1 MNLKKWQHDFYQA
14 IFHPSQN
21 NIQLACQG
29 INETESLSASQRLH
43 IYRDSILGG
52 MTDGLSGIFP
62 VCKNL
67 LGAQY
72 FSHMLTDYLKQ
83 NPSFSPDLGNYGELL
98 PNYIA
103 QFKPAKDL
111 LYLPEVAKLEW
122 LWHKAFN
129 ASGVHK
135 HNTAVYTLD
144 QLASIT
150 EHKQARIQFVLQPSI
165 QLMQSDYPIH
175 LIWEMNQD
183 NYNSL
188 KQIDL
193 NGGGVNLL
201 IFRSPDYSMNI
212 HPLNKD
218 EFIFYQALQSGLKFS
233 DIAGL
238 TFTVS
243 LEVLLTAAIQSGLII
258 GFNLA

>member
-1 MNLKKWQHDFYQA
+1 MNLKKWQQDFYQG

-29 INETESLSASQRLH
+29 INTTGNLSASQRLD

-52 MTDGLSGIFP
+52 ITDGLSGVFP
-62 VCKNL
+62 VCENL
-67 LGAQY
+67 VGSQY
-72 FSHMLTDYLKQ
+72 FSHMLTDFLKQ
-83 NPSFSPDLGNYGELL
+83 NPSYSPDLGNYGALL

-111 LYLPEVAKLEW
+111 VYLPEVAKLEW

-129 ASGVHK
+129 ASDVH
-135 HNTAVYTLD
+135 NNNAAIYTLE

-150 EHKQARIQFVLQPSI
+150 ENEQGRIQFVLQPSI

-183 NYNSL
+183 NYDGQ
-188 KQIDL
+188 KQVDL
-193 NGGGVNLL
+193 NEGEVNLL
-201 IFRSPDYSMNI
+201 IFRAPDYSMHIN
-212 HPLNKD
+212 PLNKD
-218 EFIFYQALQSGLKFS
+218 EFIFYQALQAGLIFL
-233 DIAGL
+233 DIAKL
-238 TFTVS
+238 TFTAPI
-243 LEVLLTAAIQSGLII
+243 ETLLAPAIQSGLII
-258 GFNLA
+258 GFNIA